1 MNANKITIRQNLNT
15 EQEIVIPIQMDF
27 DFLDRNSAIEEF
39 EKQAI
44 KNSINQVKDFE
55 IARFEHHRDVTTLKT
70 DINYNFS
77 FVNSASTINNA
88 VWQTSY
94 VTQGFTPDEIYYYTN
109 SFKKSFFK
117 LDLYDTTNQKNQTNY
132 ITIIIPVQQ
141 GYTSATTVGYNTQNI
156 KTPRFKLDFQG
167 DKEGFF
173 IYWLK
178 KKDYLDINTF
188 YMTAK
193 FFDAKNGFF
202 VKMMNRP
209 QSTLTGPNK
218 FNFNQEKYFYYKVIL
233 DYSNYTYK
241 VYDIN
246 SGTDILV
253 GNEINPIN
261 WFEYINP

>member
-1 MNANKITIRQNLNT
+1 MNVNKITIRQNLTN
-15 EQEIVIPIQMDF
+15 EQELVIPIQMNF
-27 DFLDRNSAIEEF
+27 DFLDRNNAIEEF

-55 IARFEHHRDVTTLKT
+55 VARFEHHKDILTEKT
-70 DINYNFS
+70 DINYNFF
-77 FVNSASTINNA
+77 FVNSASTVNNA
-88 VWQTSY
+88 VWSNSY
-94 VTQGFTPDEIYYYTN
+94 ITQGFTPAEVYYYTN
-109 SFKKSFFK
+109 SFRKSFFK
-117 LDLYDTTNQKNQTNY
+117 LDLYDSTNQKQQTNY
-132 ITIIIPVQQ
+132 ITLIIPVQQ
-141 GYTSATTVGYNTQNI
+141 GAKTATTVGYKTQEI
-156 KTPRFKLDFQG
+156 KVPSFKLDFIG

-178 KKDYLDINTF
+178 KKDYLNINTF

-209 QSTLTGPNK
+209 QSTLTGVNK

-241 VYDIN
+241 IYDIN
-246 SGTDILV
+246 TGTDVLV
-253 GNEINPIN
+253 GNETNPIN
-261 WFEYINP
+261 WYEYLNP